1 MSHFDT
7 KPTCLHLRDFILSR
21 AHPAPTHRSD
31 HITSLAPTG
40 FIAIAEWFSSLVGR
54 RWWSCSWTTPACL
67 LCSNHQSMS
76 HCHRAS
82 GITWPWLMNEL
93 TAIIL
98 KIHLKD
104 HCIANTVIVKMNK
117 LLCNEAVMMP
127 QLSEDRW
134 AQLRLMLR
142 SHTLPGYRSLL
153 VQSNYLN
160 PFNY

>member
-1 MSHFDT
+1 MSPFDT
-7 KPTCLHLRDFILSR
+7 NPACLHLRDFILSR
-21 AHPAPTHRSD
+21 ALPAPTHRSD

-76 HCHRAS
+76 HYHRAS

-117 LLCNEAVMMP
+117 LLCNE
-127 QLSEDRW
+127 DRW

-142 SHTLPGYRSLL
+142 SHTSLGIEACL
-153 VQSNYLN
+153 FSPIIWIRLIINI
-160 PFNY
+160 